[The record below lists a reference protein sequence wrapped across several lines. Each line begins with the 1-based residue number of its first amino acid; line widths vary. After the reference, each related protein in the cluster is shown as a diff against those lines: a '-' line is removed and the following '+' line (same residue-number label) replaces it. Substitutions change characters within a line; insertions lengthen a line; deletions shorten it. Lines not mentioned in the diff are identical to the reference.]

1 MDINNIKWQPATKK
15 PEDWDEPILCC
26 TSKGKLCVFKETKV
40 NIHQKIKNLNIF
52 HYLIVLRMIIMWYI
66 GFIKKMFYQKNLKI
80 NEYEWAYVKLE
91 KSTG

>member
-1 MDINNIKWQPATKK
+1 
-15 PEDWDEPILCC
+15 
-26 TSKGKLCVFKETKV
+26 
-40 NIHQKIKNLNIF
+40 
-52 HYLIVLRMIIMWYI
+52 MWYI